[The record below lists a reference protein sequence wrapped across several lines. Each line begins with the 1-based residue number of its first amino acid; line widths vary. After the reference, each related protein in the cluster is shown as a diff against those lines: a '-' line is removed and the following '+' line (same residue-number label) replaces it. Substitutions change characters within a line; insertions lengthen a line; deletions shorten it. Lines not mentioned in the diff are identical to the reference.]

1 MDNEMPDKPGQ
12 IMVISPHP
20 DDIDFGCNGTI
31 DKWTRQGR
39 EVVYVICTSG
49 DKGTDNL
56 EMKPETLAGIRE
68 EEQRAAAMTVGV
80 KNVDFLR
87 LKDGELENT
96 PDFRRLIVKM
106 IRHHRPAYVISM
118 DPANNVFE
126 NPYVS
131 HRDHRETAVAVFD
144 AIYPAARNH
153 NFFPELL
160 AEGLMPHSVLG
171 IFFFAT
177 PHPNIWIDISETME
191 SKINALQCHTSQI
204 GDSNDLVPW
213 LRERHAA
220 IGKSQ
225 GFAYGE
231 AFRYMEFPI

>member
-1 MDNEMPDKPGQ
+1 MDNEMPDKPGR

-31 DKWTRQGR
+31 AKWTRQGR

-49 DKGTDNL
+49 DKGTDNP
-56 EMKPETLAGIRE
+56 EMKPETLASIRE
-68 EEQRAAAMTVGV
+68 EEQRAAALTVGV
-80 KNVDFLR
+80 KKVDFLR

-96 PDFRRLIVKM
+96 PDFRRLLVKT

-118 DPANNVFE
+118 DPANNIFE

-131 HRDHRETAVAVFD
+131 HRDHRKTAVAVFD
-144 AIYPAARNH
+144 AIYPAARNQ

-160 AEGLMPHSVLG
+160 SMGLEPHSVLG

-177 PHPNIWIDISETME
+177 PHPNTWIDISETME
-191 SKINALQCHTSQI
+191 SKIRALRCHTSQI
-204 GDSNDLVPW
+204 GDFTDLDDW
-213 LRERHAA
+213 LRDRHAE
-220 IGKSQ
+220 IGKPQ
-225 GFAYGE
+225 GFSYGE
-231 AFRYMEFPI
+231 AFRYMEFPM